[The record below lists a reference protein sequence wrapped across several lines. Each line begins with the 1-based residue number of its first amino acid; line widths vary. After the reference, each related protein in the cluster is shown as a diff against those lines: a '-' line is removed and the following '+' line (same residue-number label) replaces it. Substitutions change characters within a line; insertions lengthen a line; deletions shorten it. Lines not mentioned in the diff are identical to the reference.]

1 MGNNEKPGGKLRET
15 RRNQERIGETMRNK
29 ENPGEARRNQEQ
41 QKGTWINQEKQRGN
55 QKKPGEILG
64 ETKSNYEKP

>member
-1 MGNNEKPGGKLRET
+1 M
-15 RRNQERIGETMRNK
+15 RNQ
-29 ENPGEARRNQEQ
+29 ENPGEAMRNQEQ

-55 QKKPGEILG
+55 RKKPGELLG

>member
-1 MGNNEKPGGKLRET
+1 M
-15 RRNQERIGETMRNK
+15 RNQ